1 MKGLRG
7 EEFLLWQEE
16 MRRPRNIPSRAPHL
30 STVSRYECYGC
41 KKVFFYKM
49 GDAETPQYVS
59 RKNYKPPKGSIFGKA
74 DPYCHKCWH
83 RFDFVSRVSSSG
95 CWLCDLRQARKERMD
110 NLRDK
115 KEVDESPIYRQNG
128 WSQSV
133 SEAQSTPPSTNA
145 SRKRSKKVRRAVVH
159 V

>member
-16 MRRPRNIPSRAPHL
+16 MRRPRNIPSLAPHL
-30 STVSRYECYGC
+30 SMVSRYECYGC

-59 RKNYKPPKGSIFGKA
+59 RKNYKPPKGSIFGKT

-95 CWLCDLRQARKERMD
+95 CWLCDIKQAAKERR
-110 NLRDK
+110 NGHIRDSKPFQTTAPLVGGQSLPPEQPAK
-115 KEVDESPIYRQNG
+115 K
-128 WSQSV
+128 
-133 SEAQSTPPSTNA
+133 
-145 SRKRSKKVRRAVVH
+145 RKRSGVSRRVGLSS
-159 V
+159 